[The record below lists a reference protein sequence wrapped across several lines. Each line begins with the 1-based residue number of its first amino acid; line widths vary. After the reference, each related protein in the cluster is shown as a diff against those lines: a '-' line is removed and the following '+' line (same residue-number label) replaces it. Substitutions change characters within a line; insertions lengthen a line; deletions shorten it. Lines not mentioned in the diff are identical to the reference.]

1 MKNFKKSLLIASIVP
16 IIISAISVFFL
27 EDSIPM
33 HYNSDGVVNRM
44 GSKYE
49 IFIYP
54 VLILLLGIIGYF
66 TIKNYESKLYDS
78 KNDKTKEKNLYNIN
92 LMSKLFF
99 FILTINII
107 SFLYYLILS
116 FGIIKKTI
124 NNLPL
129 ELILGIL
136 MIICGLF
143 IKISKRN
150 PFFGMRTKW
159 SMANDEAWKKSNNF
173 GGTSLMIAGILSIL
187 IFNQS
192 TFNKFI
198 SFSILMIIIIVSNI
212 VYSIKAYRE
221 SSVIWL

>member
-1 MKNFKKSLLIASIVP
+1 MKNIKRSLLIVSIVP
-16 IIISAISVFFL
+16 IIISAISVVFL

-54 VLILLLGIIGYF
+54 VLILLLGVIGYF
-66 TIKNYESKLYDS
+66 TIKNYESKFYDS

-99 FILTINII
+99 FIVIINII
-107 SFLYYLILS
+107 SFLYYLFLS
-116 FGIIKKTI
+116 FGFIKKTI

-129 ELILGIL
+129 GLILGIL

-143 IKISKRN
+143 IKVSKRN
-150 PFFGMRTKW
+150 PYFGMRTKW
-159 SMANDEAWKKSNNF
+159 SLANDEAWKKSNNF
-173 GGTSLMIAGILSIL
+173 GGSSLMIAGILCIL

-192 TFNKFI
+192 TFNKFA
-198 SFSILMIIIIVSNI
+198 SFSILMCLIILSNVI
-212 VYSIKAYRE
+212 YSIKAYKD
-221 SSVIWL
+221 SK